1 LQWEKSLRRRDA
13 AAARAPSNIADP
25 QPNEPPPPPPPPPL
39 LELLLLAPPLEL
51 LLDGGGVG
59 EPGVTPETTGGAQ
72 APLPAVAGASV
83 DAEDEVIMTSAESVR
98 PRLSVTVRRN
108 VIDPAPGAATLAFAV
123 SAPVMAGGFE
133 TGAVTDHE

>member
-1 LQWEKSLRRRDA
+1 MQWGKKRLRRAKD
-13 AAARAPSNIADP
+13 AARAPSNIAVPHPSD
-25 QPNEPPPPPPPPPL
+25 PPPPPPPPPL
-39 LELLLLAPPLEL
+39 ELLLLLPPPLEL